1 MVTLEYIGVVVYIMV
16 VVVAAAV
23 RFQILIIFRTDG
35 VVLSGDFH
43 FKMSYSEGEVS
54 TFVFLWEWGGEMVNI
69 PNLMLKLKGTQP
81 PRISNCI

>member
-1 MVTLEYIGVVVYIMV
+1 MV

-23 RFQILIIFRTDG
+23 RFQILIIFRTVW
-35 VVLSGDFH
+35 VVLSGVFH

-54 TFVFLWEWGGEMVNI
+54 TFVFYGGGGEMVNI